1 MVFKVKRPA
10 KYVNFNLIE
19 EFKPLHLNVVFKGK
33 QMVISSSADSIICW
47 ASLASTHKAKSDNK
61 PSVIEVFNF
70 MKEPVERS

>member
-19 EFKPLHLNVVFKGK
+19 EFKPLHLNVVFKAK
-33 QMVISSSADSIICW
+33 QMVISSSADIICL